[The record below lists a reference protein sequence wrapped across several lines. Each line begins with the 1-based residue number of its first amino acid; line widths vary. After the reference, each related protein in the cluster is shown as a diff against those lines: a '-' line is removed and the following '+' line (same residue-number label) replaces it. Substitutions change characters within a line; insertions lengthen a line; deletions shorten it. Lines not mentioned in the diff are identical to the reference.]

1 MNNRVSCTLV
11 ALVLS
16 AALQPAFAQSR
27 QTLKQLDE
35 LDRKCE
41 AARDAVL
48 PGIREQL
55 IAECI
60 LPPPTRRVQQRTLE
74 PVSYTHLDVYKRQ
87 VKGLKGQSLES
98 VSAALDKWYAANPGK
113 LQRPVLETIWF
124 EVIVPGLP
132 KYK

>member
-1 MNNRVSCTLV
+1 MNNSISCTLV

-60 LPPPTRRVQQRTLE
+60 LPPPTPRVRQRTLE
-74 PVSYTHLDVYKRQ
+74 QCERYWNDYGVKQRQ
-87 VKGLKGQSLES
+87 R
-98 VSAALDKWYAANPGK
+98 AALDLPECQEA
-113 LQRPVLETIWF
+113 F
-124 EVIVPGLP
+124 EARQQFRSRRSR
-132 KYK
+132 

>member
-1 MNNRVSCTLV
+1 MNNKVFCALV

-16 AALQPAFAQSR
+16 ATLQPAFAQSR
-27 QTLKQLDE
+27 HTLKQLDE

-60 LPPPTRRVQQRTLE
+60 LPPPTRRVRARTLE
-74 PVSYTHLDVYKRQ
+74 ECERYWNDYGVMQRQ
-87 VKGLKGQSLES
+87 R
-98 VSAALDKWYAANPGK
+98 AALDLPECQEAFQAR
-113 LQRPVLETIWF
+113 QQHRSRRPAEIPART
-124 EVIVPGLP
+124 EGN
-132 KYK
+132 

>member
-1 MNNRVSCTLV
+1 MNNSISCALV

-16 AALQPAFAQSR
+16 AALQPACAQSR
-27 QTLKQLDE
+27 QTLKQLKE

-60 LPPPTRRVQQRTLE
+60 LPPPTPRVRQRTLE
-74 PVSYTHLDVYKRQ
+74 QCERYWSDFGEKQQQR
-87 VKGLKGQSLES
+87 
-98 VSAALDKWYAANPGK
+98 AALDLPECQEA
-113 LQRPVLETIWF
+113 F
-124 EVIVPGLP
+124 EARQQ
-132 KYK
+132 YRSRRAR

>member
-1 MNNRVSCTLV
+1 MNSHVFCTFV

-16 AALQPAFAQSR
+16 AMLQPAFAQSR

-60 LPPPTRRVQQRTLE
+60 LPPPTRRVRARTLE
-74 PVSYTHLDVYKRQ
+74 ECEHYWNDFGVMQRQ
-87 VKGLKGQSLES
+87 R
-98 VSAALDKWYAANPGK
+98 AALD
-113 LQRPVLETIWF
+113 
-124 EVIVPGLP
+124 LP
-132 KYK
+132 ECKEAFQARQQHRSR

>member
-1 MNNRVSCTLV
+1 MHNNAFYTFV

-27 QTLKQLDE
+27 ETLRQLDE

-48 PGIREQL
+48 PGIRKEL

-60 LPPPTRRVQQRTLE
+60 LPPPTPRVRQRTLE
-74 PVSYTHLDVYKRQ
+74 QCERYWNDYGVKQRQ
-87 VKGLKGQSLES
+87 R
-98 VSAALDKWYAANPGK
+98 AALD
-113 LQRPVLETIWF
+113 
-124 EVIVPGLP
+124 LP
-132 KYK
+132 ECQEAFQARQQFRSR